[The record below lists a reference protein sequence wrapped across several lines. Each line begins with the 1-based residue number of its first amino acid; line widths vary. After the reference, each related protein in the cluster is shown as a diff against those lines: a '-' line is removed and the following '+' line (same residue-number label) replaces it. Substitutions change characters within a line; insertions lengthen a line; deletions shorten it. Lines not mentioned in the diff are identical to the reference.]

1 MEMRDKTLWRCP
13 GSGPAYEVKGTADA
27 LALFRLSGD
36 PFNARALW
44 LLKVVA
50 VCQPGLF

>member
-1 MEMRDKTLWRCP
+1 MCDETLWRCP
-13 GSGPAYEVKGTADA
+13 GPGPACDVKGAGDA

-50 VCQPGLF
+50 VRQPGLF